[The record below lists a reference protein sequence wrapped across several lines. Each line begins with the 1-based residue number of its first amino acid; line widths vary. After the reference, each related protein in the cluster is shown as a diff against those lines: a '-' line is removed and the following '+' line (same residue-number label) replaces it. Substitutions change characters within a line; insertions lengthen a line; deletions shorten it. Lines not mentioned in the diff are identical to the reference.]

1 MEAVIVLSN
10 RTKTR
15 KKGKRKDLIITINTR
30 MRKILYESWTKRV
43 CIRDNGIYKC
53 NYKWGIFYDVG
64 ARLARKRRREKKG
77 RPRAKVRGSRTSAG
91 GPFEYCL

>member
-64 ARLARKRRREKKG
+64 ARLARKRRRGKKG